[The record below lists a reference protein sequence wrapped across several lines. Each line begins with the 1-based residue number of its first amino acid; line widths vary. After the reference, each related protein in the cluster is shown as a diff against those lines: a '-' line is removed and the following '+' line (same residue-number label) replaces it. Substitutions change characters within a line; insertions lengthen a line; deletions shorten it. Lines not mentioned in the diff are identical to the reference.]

1 METFINPSI
10 AIIAVFEIPI
20 IKDLLYYLLTSN
32 ALCNRHCCRTFL
44 TTKEAS
50 LADLLP
56 IALSQPVTIV
66 PELMVVLCVCM
77 LDHVLDLLF
86 HLILTSF

>member
-1 METFINPSI
+1 MECFIKPSI
-10 AIIAVFEIPI
+10 EMIAVFEIPI

-56 IALSQPVTIV
+56 IALSQYTIV